1 MLQFYFLS
9 ILLNVIA
16 GLILVYATDFTSK
29 NPVLPDAKKSDF
41 DVSDLDGEDSDKNTE
56 TEGDDSVFDKR
67 LSFAINSKGTFFDDM
82 TFRLVVAILS
92 GLVGILKLLSTIQN
106 DVPVIGD
113 LIPALAGLAA
123 CFALLVEYYI
133 QKSTTEVKLPSVLNT
148 VFISGRK
155 YLGIFCI
162 IAGVLHFIF
171 PRVLFL

>member
-29 NPVLPDAKKSDF
+29 NPALADIQKNDF
-41 DVSDLDGEDSDKNTE
+41 ESEDSDGENFDQNTE
-56 TEGDDSVFDKR
+56 TESDDSVFDKR

-106 DVPVIGD
+106 DVPIIGD

-123 CFALLVEYYI
+123 CFALLIEYYI

>member
-1 MLQFYFLS
+1 
-9 ILLNVIA
+9 
-16 GLILVYATDFTSK
+16 
-29 NPVLPDAKKSDF
+29 
-41 DVSDLDGEDSDKNTE
+41 
-56 TEGDDSVFDKR
+56 
-67 LSFAINSKGTFFDDM
+67 M

>member
-16 GLILVYATDFTSK
+16 GLILIYATDFTSK
-29 NPVLPDAKKSDF
+29 NTVLPENEKNDFENSSD
-41 DVSDLDGEDSDKNTE
+41 SIEDSDKNTE
-56 TEGDDSVFDKR
+56 SDDSVFDKK

-82 TFRLVVAILS
+82 TFRLVIAILS

-113 LIPALAGLAA
+113 LIPAIAGLAA

-148 VFISGRK
+148 VFINGRK

>member
-29 NPVLPDAKKSDF
+29 NSVLPDAEKNDF
-41 DVSDLDGEDSDKNTE
+41 DVSDLDDEDSEKTTE
-56 TEGDDSVFDKR
+56 EENDDSVFDKR

>member
-16 GLILVYATDFTSK
+16 GLILVYATDFTSE
-29 NPVLPDAKKSDF
+29 NSVLTDEDA
-41 DVSDLDGEDSDKNTE
+41 DKNTE
-56 TEGDDSVFDKR
+56 TESDDSVFDKR

-82 TFRLVVAILS
+82 TFRLVVAVLS

>member
-29 NPVLPDAKKSDF
+29 NTVFPENEKNDFENYSD
-41 DVSDLDGEDSDKNTE
+41 SIEDSDKNTE
-56 TEGDDSVFDKR
+56 SDDSVFDKK

-82 TFRLVVAILS
+82 TFRLVIAILS

-113 LIPALAGLAA
+113 LIPAIAGLAA

-148 VFISGRK
+148 VFINGRK

>member
-16 GLILVYATDFTSK
+16 GLILIYATDFTSK
-29 NPVLPDAKKSDF
+29 NTVLPENEKNDFENSSD
-41 DVSDLDGEDSDKNTE
+41 SIEDSDKNTE
-56 TEGDDSVFDKR
+56 SDDSVFDKKI
-67 LSFAINSKGTFFDDM
+67 SFAINSKGTFFDDM
-82 TFRLVVAILS
+82 TFRLVIAILS

-113 LIPALAGLAA
+113 LIPAIAGLAA

-148 VFISGRK
+148 VFINGRK